1 MTVRKFLGKIMRYL
15 SLTAVHQVVRTSGD
29 LNRMW
34 QASIKHFPSFK
45 EHFSLPIDDAEAEA
59 RIRFLVAAECVFIEK
74 EIALVLA
81 SRQMCSFAD
90 IGDSDGSVR
99 IIMEEVFGKA
109 RLETVGINLQP
120 SVVERMKEKGL
131 NAICEDAIAVGNRGT
146 RYNVVSLF
154 ETMEHLPDPIGFLQ
168 KIAPVV
174 EDRLVLSVPYVR
186 SSRVGLYHLQL
197 NRFWNK
203 DLPIIIENVHFF
215 ELSPNDWKK
224 IFLHS
229 GWRVE
234 REVIFKQ
241 FPESGPLKW
250 MLTLYWRYVSF
261 EGFYFVSL
269 VKDTTQSSRY
279 HIG

>member
-1 MTVRKFLGKIMRYL
+1 MTVRKLLGKILRYL
-15 SLTAVHQVVRTSGD
+15 SLTAVHQVVRASSNLD
-29 LNRMW
+29 RMW
-34 QASIKHFPSFK
+34 QASIKHYPSFK
-45 EHFSLPIDDAEAEA
+45 DHFSLPVDDAEAEA
-59 RIRFLVAAECVFIEK
+59 RIRFLVAAECSFIEE
-74 EIALVLA
+74 EITSILA
-81 SRQMCSFAD
+81 SRQICSYAD

-99 IIMEEVFGKA
+99 VVLEDIFGKT

-120 SVVERMKEKGL
+120 SVVERMKKKGL
-131 NAICEDAIAVGNRGT
+131 NAICEDAIAVGNLGT

-168 KIAPVV
+168 KIGSVV
-174 EDRLVLSVPYVR
+174 EDRLVLSVPYIR
-186 SSRVGLYHLQL
+186 NSRVGLYYQE
-197 NRFWNK
+197 NNWTK
-203 DLPIIIENVHFF
+203 DLPVTIETVHIF

-234 REVIFKQ
+234 RETIFKQ
-241 FPESGPLKW
+241 FPASGPLKW
-250 MLTLYWRYVSF
+250 ILSLYWRYTSF

-269 VKDTTQSSRY
+269 VKDTTHSSRY